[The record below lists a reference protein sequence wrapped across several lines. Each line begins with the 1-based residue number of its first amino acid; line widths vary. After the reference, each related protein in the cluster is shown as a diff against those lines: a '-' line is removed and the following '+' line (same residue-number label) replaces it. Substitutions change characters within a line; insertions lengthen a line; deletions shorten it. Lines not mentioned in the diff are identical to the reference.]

1 MRHIAL
7 FALFVLLAVSVCVS
21 QTEAPGQSSAAPE
34 ASNSATIHGVIPLT
48 LTKALDSKKLKEGD
62 EVFAKTAA
70 TLRTH
75 SGIEIPAGSK
85 VIGHVT
91 QATARSK
98 GGAQASL
105 GIVFDKIE
113 LPGGK
118 VMPIKGVLQAVGPN
132 PEAFAPDTGSSMG
145 GNNMN
150 SGTGNTAPPGTGMG
164 MQVPGQQGR
173 GKMLNPHSTGV
184 VGIKGLQLEG
194 NSVLTSGGKEVKLDS
209 GSQMLIKAE

>member
-1 MRHIAL
+1 
-7 FALFVLLAVSVCVS
+7 
-21 QTEAPGQSSAAPE
+21 
-34 ASNSATIHGVIPLT
+34 LT
-48 LTKALDSKKLKEGD
+48 LTKALDSKQLKEGD

-98 GGAQASL
+98 GSAQASL

-132 PEAFAPDTGSSMG
+132 PQAFVPDTGSSMG

-150 SGTGNTAPPGTGMG
+150 SGTGNTAPAGTGMG
-164 MQVPGQQGR
+164 MQVPGQQGG

-194 NSVLTSGGKEVKLDS
+194 KSVLTSSGKEVKLES
-209 GSQMLIKAE
+209 GSQMLIQAE